1 MYSRRIRRGIAFA
14 ILSGAS
20 AIFATTTTNSA
31 FAQQA
36 KTVDEPISANVYELA
51 KLEPTPERIAGLK
64 VPEGFQVT
72 RFAELQNPRW
82 LLVAPDGVVYVSQR
96 DPGTLTMLRDT
107 NGDGVADVQKVVA
120 KRPNLHGIAL
130 RGNDLYFVTINELYV
145 ARRNADGT
153 LGEPR
158 LLIKD
163 LPDAGQH
170 PNRTIAFGP
179 DGMLYISVGSTT
191 NAADERDPEAATMLR
206 ATPDGKKRTIFASG
220 LRNTIGFGWHPTTRQ
235 MWGMD
240 HGIDYMGNDRPR
252 EELNELLENTRY
264 GWPFV
269 SEDNIISPHPK
280 PPAPYT
286 PEKWAEMSRKPVL
299 TYTAHSAPLQ
309 MAFYTGSQ
317 FPTEYRNDAFVC
329 MRGSWNRKPAS
340 GYEVVRIRFS
350 PEGRPTGIEPFLTGF
365 LVPGGAEGGK
375 DGHIGRLCGLA
386 VWNDGSLLFTDDTN
400 NTIYRLAYNGPRPVA
415 ANGNI
420 QGPRKS
426 PDPLSAQRKITS
438 QLDEAI
444 NAPDTIKVTSSAFA
458 DNAPIPLKHSAYG
471 EDLSP
476 ALSWSGVPANTQSLV
491 LMMEDPDALNPKP
504 FVHWIAAN
512 LPASL
517 ASLPANVAKT
527 ERPAVLK
534 GGIQGANHTG
544 SIGYYGPKPPAAD
557 GPHRYHFQVFALDTR
572 LDLPAGYNRQALLM
586 AMRGHVIAR
595 GESIGTYDRE

>member
-1 MYSRRIRRGIAFA
+1 MKSQRFPFR
-14 ILSGAS
+14 
-20 AIFATTTTNSA
+20 TTTVVFSGLSLLGVA
-31 FAQQA
+31 IAADAQQQA

-51 KLEPTPERIAGLK
+51 KLEPSPERVAGLK

-72 RFAELQNPRW
+72 RFAEIQNPRW
-82 LLVAPDGVVYVSQR
+82 LLTAPDGVVYVSQR
-96 DPGTLTMLRDT
+96 DPGTLTMLKDT

-120 KRPNLHGIAL
+120 KRPHLHGLAL

-145 ARRNADGT
+145 ARRNADGI

-170 PNRTIAFGP
+170 PNRTISFGP
-179 DGMLYISVGSTT
+179 DNMLYISVGSTT
-191 NAADERDPEAATMLR
+191 NAADERDPEAATILR
-206 ATPDGKKRTIFASG
+206 ATPDGKTRKIFASG
-220 LRNTIGFGWHPTTRQ
+220 LRNTIGFGWHPVTRQ

-269 SEDNIISPHPK
+269 SNDDIISPHPK

-317 FPTEYRNDAFVC
+317 FPAEYKNDAFVC
-329 MRGSWNRKPAS
+329 MRGSWNRKPAA
-340 GYEVVRIRFS
+340 GYEIVRIRFS
-350 PEGRPTGIEPFLTGF
+350 PEGRPTSIEPFLTGF
-365 LVPGGAEGGK
+365 LVPGSAEGGK

-386 VWNDGSLLFTDDTN
+386 QWNDGSLLFTDDTN

-415 ANGNI
+415 GTGAV

-426 PDPLSAQRKITS
+426 PDPLSNQRKITS
-438 QLDEAI
+438 QLDEAM
-444 NAPDTIKVTSSAFA
+444 NAPDTIKVTSTAFA
-458 DNAPIPLKHSAYG
+458 DNAPIPLKNSAYG
-471 EDLSP
+471 DDLSP
-476 ALSWSGVPANTQSLV
+476 QLQWSGVPANTQSLV

-512 LPASL
+512 LPPSVTT
-517 ASLPANVAKT
+517 LPTDVPKSD
-527 ERPAVLK
+527 RPSPLK

-544 SIGYYGPKPPAAD
+544 CIGYYGPKPPAAD
-557 GPHRYHFQVFALDTR
+557 GPHRYHFQVFALDTK
-572 LDLPAGYNRQALLM
+572 LNLPSGYNRQALLA

-595 GESIGTYDRE
+595 GEIIGTYDRE